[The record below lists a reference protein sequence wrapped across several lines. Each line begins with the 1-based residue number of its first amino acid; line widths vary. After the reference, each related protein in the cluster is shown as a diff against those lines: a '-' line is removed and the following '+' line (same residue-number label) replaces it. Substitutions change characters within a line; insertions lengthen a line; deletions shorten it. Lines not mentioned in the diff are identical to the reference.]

1 MSQVSNTLILTA
13 LMAIFAF
20 GFIYFVRKETKK
32 MEARKYKKFKGEKLV
47 REQLR

>member
-1 MSQVSNTLILTA
+1 MSQASNTLILA
-13 LMAIFAF
+13 GIMIIFAF

-32 MEARKYKKFKGEKLV
+32 MEDRKYKKFKGEKLL